1 MFTKDLSPEALGKNP
16 RACPV
21 YYLAK
26 EQRSELLPRLNDVQ
40 HWPRILV
47 MKRAAPIWY
56 TLTALVLASGCK
68 KEEGSPGHTFSLFTH
83 PLYAWHTGNE
93 LTATETFWVDAATG
107 GTLELGGHAKIVFD
121 PAAFITSGGVPVSGQ
136 VRVKVLVVLNMAD
149 MVLMNETSIGDN
161 NGTRQLLKSGGEL
174 KITADQNNVEVGIVP
189 NSATVMLPGSDPD
202 TDMRTSYST
211 HTASYTGDLIWTT
224 TGDTAYVVPDSILQ
238 AFGEG
243 DWFYYTF
250 TINTLGWVG
259 CGAFQPGATAAFNV
273 ATPPAVDY
281 ENAHVWVVVPAY
293 NTVINRSGTLP
304 HFEHLPIGLDA
315 VIVSLAEVEEGQY
328 YSSFTNINIASGLAP
343 SLTFEP
349 TTLAAFEAAVR
360 AL

>member
-1 MFTKDLSPEALGKNP
+1 
-16 RACPV
+16 
-21 YYLAK
+21 
-26 EQRSELLPRLNDVQ
+26 
-40 HWPRILV
+40 
-47 MKRAAPIWY
+47 MKRAAPICY
-56 TLTALVLASGCK
+56 TLTVLALASGCK

-107 GTLELGGHAKIVFD
+107 DTLELGGHAKIFFD
-121 PAAFITSGGVPVSGQ
+121 PAAFITSGGAPVSGP
-136 VRVKVLVVLNMAD
+136 VRVKVLVVLDAAD
-149 MVLMNETSIGDN
+149 MVLVNKTSIGDN

-174 KITADQNNVEVGIVP
+174 KITADQDNVQLGIVP

-211 HTASYTGDLIWTT
+211 TTASYTGDLIWTT

-259 CGAFQPGATAAFNV
+259 CGTFQSGATASFNIT
-273 ATPPAVDY
+273 TPPGIDY
-281 ENAHVWVVVPAY
+281 NNAHVWVVVPAL
-293 NTVINRSGTLP
+293 NTAIRRSGLVGGTYH
-304 HFEHLPIGLDA
+304 HFDHLPIGLDA

-328 YSSFTNINIASGLAP
+328 YSSFTNISIAAGLAP
-343 SLTFEP
+343 SLTYQA
-349 TTLAAFEAAVR
+349 TTLAQFDAAVR